1 MSAQRIPP
9 DAFDYYFANRS
20 YRAVAEKYGVS
31 KRAVT
36 AHAKKE
42 NWQSR
47 VAEREA
53 KVRQASE
60 KKAVETL
67 EGMNDRH
74 LKSLRFI
81 QGKAIEALRTM
92 PLDTAMEA
100 VRALD
105 LSIKQERVIRGEP
118 GDRTALSVE
127 DAIRSEY
134 QRWLVS
140 DDDEA

>member
-1 MSAQRIPP
+1 MTSRIPLG
-9 DAFDYYFANRS
+9 AFEFYFANRS
-20 YRAVAEKYGVS
+20 YRTVAEKYGVS

-60 KKAVETL
+60 KKAIETL

-81 QGKAIEALRTM
+81 QGKAIEALRSM
-92 PLDTAMEA
+92 ALDTAMEA
-100 VRALD
+100 VRAID
-105 LSIKQERVIRGEP
+105 ISIKQERVIRGEP
-118 GDRTALSVE
+118 ADRTAVSVE
-127 DAIRSEY
+127 DAIRTEY

-140 DDDEA
+140 DEAE